1 MRLALLNNL
10 SLPRACLVALLA
22 GALNVLS
29 FAPFFIWP
37 LQILS
42 LALMFLLFVGHP
54 DWDKKQIAKLG
65 FSYAFGTM
73 SIGVSWL
80 TIAMTRYGGMPW
92 LLAIL
97 FVSLLAAYMALF
109 IMGGFVL
116 SRYLQQRWKLG
127 PYSLLL
133 VLLPALFTLFKYLR
147 SYLFTGFPWLS
158 VGYAHAV
165 SPLSGFAP
173 ILGVYGLA
181 GLAASIAGAIAL
193 LLAEWNEFK
202 ARCLSLALIV
212 SVFGAG
218 LALQTVEWTHVH
230 GAPLTVRLAQGNI
243 DQGEKFSVEFVDR
256 TLQMYAGMITEQ
268 PADIIAVPETA
279 IPILTSQLPPD
290 YLQGLH
296 NFAVS
301 SRSQVFVGVAI
312 DDGNN
317 KYANSVLGLGLSK
330 DVSPVASSDGNNSGK
345 LYRYDKHHLV
355 PFGEFV
361 PMGFRWFVNLMNI
374 PLGEFSNPGVIQ
386 PAMPVKDQRVMPNIC
401 YEDLFGD
408 EIAQQLRAQHQET
421 TGAATILLN
430 MSNLAWYGDSIAM
443 PQHLQISQMRSLETG
458 RPMLRSTNTGAT
470 AIIDAK
476 GKVQA
481 SLPFLTKGSLSGQ
494 VQGMQGLT
502 PYIRF
507 GDATMLLISSL
518 ALLGLG
524 LFARRRQS

>member
-37 LQILS
+37 IQILS
-42 LALMFLLFVGHP
+42 LALMFLLVVGHP
-54 DWDKKQIAKLG
+54 DWNKKQVAKLG
-65 FSYAFGTM
+65 FCYAFGTM
-73 SIGVSWL
+73 ALGVSWL

-92 LLAIL
+92 LLSIL
-97 FVSLLAAYMALF
+97 FVGLLAAYMALY
-109 IMGGFVL
+109 IMAAFVL
-116 SRYLQQRWKLG
+116 SRILQNRWRL
-127 PYSLLL
+127 SLRSMLL
-133 VLLPALFTLFKYLR
+133 IALPALSMLCEFLR
-147 SYLFTGFPWLS
+147 SYVFTGFPWLA
-158 VGYAHAV
+158 VGYAHTV
-165 SPLSGFAP
+165 SPLAGFAP
-173 ILGVYGLA
+173 VIGVYGLA
-181 GLAASIAGAIAL
+181 GLSAVIAGALVL
-193 LLAEWNEFK
+193 LLVDTQIRWGAT
-202 ARCLSLALIV
+202 ALIV
-212 SVFGAG
+212 AIFGAG
-218 LALQTVEWTHVH
+218 FGLQQVEWTHAH
-230 GAPLTVRLAQGNI
+230 GAPLSVRLAQGNI

-290 YLQGLH
+290 YLPGLQS
-296 NFAVS
+296 FAAN

-312 DDGNN
+312 DDGDN
-317 KYANSVLGLGLSK
+317 KYANSVLGLGANS
-330 DVSPVASSDGNNSGK
+330 DVGTSGK
-345 LYRYDKHHLV
+345 TYRYDKHHLV

-361 PMGFRWFVNLMNI
+361 PTGFRWFVNLMKI

-408 EIAQQLRAQHQET
+408 EIAQQLRAQHSGA

-443 PQHLQISQMRSLETG
+443 PQHLQISQMRALETG

-470 AIIDAK
+470 AIIDSK

-481 SLPFLTKGSLSGQ
+481 SLPFLVKGSLSGQ

-507 GDATMLLISSL
+507 GDAPALLVSGMALL
-518 ALLGLG
+518 ALSLI
-524 LFARRRQS
+524 ARRRQS